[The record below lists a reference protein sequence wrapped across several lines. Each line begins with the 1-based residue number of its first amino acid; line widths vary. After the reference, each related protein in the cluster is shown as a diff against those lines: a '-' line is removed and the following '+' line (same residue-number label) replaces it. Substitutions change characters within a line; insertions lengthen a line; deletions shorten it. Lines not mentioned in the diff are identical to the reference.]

1 MTGKTPE
8 WEAVLAAAA
17 RLQTLVPDAVLVGGT
32 AAAYHAR
39 HRVSFDDDHVVAEL
53 RTRFD
58 EVLAALEETDGWVT
72 ARVKRPVLILGRL
85 NGVETGVRNL
95 IRRRPL
101 EVEEIALGDR
111 TVRVPTLVEITR
123 IKAWLCLL
131 RNATRDYLDFAALAD
146 RLGPETAVGVVLSL
160 DEYYADQLG
169 PGGRRVATQTA
180 KQLAEPRPD
189 DLSGVDLA
197 TYRELDRRWQNW
209 TAVVDGC
216 RRVAVGVLDRVAGQ
230 DPP

>member
-1 MTGKTPE
+1 M
-8 WEAVLAAAA
+8 
-17 RLQTLVPDAVLVGGT
+17 LVPDAVLVGDT

-85 NGVETGVRNL
+85 NGVETGSATSSAA
-95 IRRRPL
+95 RPI

-123 IKAWLCLL
+123 IKA
-131 RNATRDYLDFAALAD
+131 
-146 RLGPETAVGVVLSL
+146 
-160 DEYYADQLG
+160 
-169 PGGRRVATQTA
+169 
-180 KQLAEPRPD
+180 
-189 DLSGVDLA
+189 
-197 TYRELDRRWQNW
+197 
-209 TAVVDGC
+209 
-216 RRVAVGVLDRVAGQ
+216 
-230 DPP
+230 